1 METQWMVGLV
11 VVIAAV
17 VFLVSWLSVRHL
29 PARRAAALPGVPV
42 EVLDA
47 RAQRVAV
54 ILNPVKNDAD
64 AAREKIRLA
73 CTAAGWPEPMVFE
86 TTIEDPGHT
95 QTRRALEA
103 GADVVLAGGGDGT
116 VRVVTGELAGTT
128 TPFGLVP
135 LGTGNLLAR
144 NLGINPGQ
152 LDANI
157 LTALHGADRRIDT
170 ATITLENSV
179 TGSSITES
187 FLVIAGIGLDA
198 QVLADTKDDL
208 KRKYG
213 WLAYSEAGV
222 RNLPGKR
229 KKVTISIDDGPAQ
242 TRSIRSILFANCG
255 KLPAGIDFIPSATVD
270 DGELDIVVMS
280 PRNALGWI
288 RIAAKTLLRHNA
300 RIPVIDYYRGRKV
313 TVTAHEPMGTQLDGD
328 LSGDVTSLT
337 VQVRPSALSV
347 RVDPQTLAEVGAAA
361 GQDRRTA

>member
-1 METQWMVGLV
+1 
-11 VVIAAV
+11 
-17 VFLVSWLSVRHL
+17 
-29 PARRAAALPGVPV
+29 
-42 EVLDA
+42 
-47 RAQRVAV
+47 
-54 ILNPVKNDAD
+54 
-64 AAREKIRLA
+64 
-73 CTAAGWPEPMVFE
+73 
-86 TTIEDPGHT
+86 
-95 QTRRALEA
+95 
-103 GADVVLAGGGDGT
+103 VLAGGGDGT
-116 VRVVTGELAGTT
+116 IRVVTGELAGTDV
-128 TPFGLVP
+128 PFGLVP

-170 ATITLENSV
+170 ATITLRNSV
-179 TGSSITES
+179 TGTSTTES

-347 RVDPQTLAEVGAAA
+347 RVDPQTLAGAGAAA
-361 GQDRRTA
+361 VQNRRTV